1 MGSGHCGVHRCWV
14 NPCLGGSLC
23 AGRRLDHLRSDEPQ
37 CRRLQ
42 SDPRRRRARH
52 PAGNAGG
59 RQFRGNDRRLSGDV
73 GGGPHHSIE
82 RLHCKHLRPPLRIKV
97 RKGSAQKLPG
107 FIPPRSRKMPPL
119 RGLLL
124 HRRVQA
130 GQLAENR
137 ADYGTDAEFFV
148 RVLLDIPVTP
158 SLVNAVEQKGFVTLA
173 GFTCLCCLPGE
184 SQATGLQCLSLAS
197 PRLKTASTCS
207 M

>member
-1 MGSGHCGVHRCWV
+1 
-14 NPCLGGSLC
+14 
-23 AGRRLDHLRSDEPQ
+23 
-37 CRRLQ
+37 
-42 SDPRRRRARH
+42 
-52 PAGNAGG
+52 
-59 RQFRGNDRRLSGDV
+59 
-73 GGGPHHSIE
+73 
-82 RLHCKHLRPPLRIKV
+82 
-97 RKGSAQKLPG
+97 
-107 FIPPRSRKMPPL
+107 MPPL

-184 SQATGLQCLSLAS
+184 SQATGLQCLGLATIENGLYLLNVTM
-197 PRLKTASTCS
+197 PIGGIDGPAGRRRKRQRRRQVDEGEGREQCNREAKPEQARFLHTA
-207 M
+207 